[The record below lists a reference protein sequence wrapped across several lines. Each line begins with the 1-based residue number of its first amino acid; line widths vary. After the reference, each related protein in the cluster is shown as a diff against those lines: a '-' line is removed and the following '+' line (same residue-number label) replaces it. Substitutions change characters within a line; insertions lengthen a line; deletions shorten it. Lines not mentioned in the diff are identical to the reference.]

1 MADMA
6 EAVLHDGTAIPILVS
21 GDGRAL
27 FIPADL
33 RPRSESEAQTM
44 RDWGADPDLGPNLVS
59 ALSQSYRVVA
69 ADYEGHGMAHPAPD
83 TLTPENVAAD
93 FLAIADAAHAETFG
107 YYGYSWLA
115 LCGLQLAIRTN
126 RLWALIMGGFPPL
139 EGPYKSMLAVTR
151 AAHSAA
157 AQARLEE
164 SSEQTTAVTSPVE
177 PGDWDA
183 ATIQTNEAQ
192 TRQFVTLYEALQ
204 DFDDSTVGVAPDLP
218 RLAFAGSAD
227 HIVYGPRWGGVTV
240 RIGEPLAAH
249 ERELIEAGWDVQVIP
264 ALDHLSAMRS
274 DVVVPLLTAWLGKV
288 SRERQ

>member
-27 FIPADL
+27 LIPADL
-33 RPRSESEAQTM
+33 KAHSESEAQTM

-69 ADYEGHGMAHPAPD
+69 ADYEGHRMAHPAPD
-83 TLTPENVAAD
+83 TLTPANVAAD

-126 RLWALIMGGFPPL
+126 RLWALIMGGFPPR
-139 EGPYKSMLAVTR
+139 EGPYKSMLAVTQ
-151 AAHSAA
+151 AAHAA
-157 AQARLEE
+157 AA
-164 SSEQTTAVTSPVE
+164 SSSTQTAAADLPVE

-183 ATIQTNEAQ
+183 ATIQTSEAQ

-204 DFDDSTVGVAPDLP
+204 DFDDSAVGVAPGLP

-227 HIVYGPRWGGVTV
+227 NIVYGPRWGDVTV
-240 RIGEPLAAH
+240 RIGGPLAAH
-249 ERELIEAGWDVQVIP
+249 ERELIAAGWDVEVLP
-264 ALDHLSAMRS
+264 ALDHLGAMRS

-288 SRERQ
+288 SREL

>member
-1 MADMA
+1 MANMA

-21 GDGRAL
+21 GGGRAL
-27 FIPADL
+27 LIPADL
-33 RPRSESEAQTM
+33 KAHSESEAQTM
-44 RDWGADPDLGPNLVS
+44 RDWGADPGLGPNLVS

-69 ADYEGHGMAHPAPD
+69 ADYEGHRMAHPAPD
-83 TLTPENVAAD
+83 TLTPANVAAD

-126 RLWALIMGGFPPL
+126 RLWALVMGGFPPL

-151 AAHSAA
+151 AAHAA
-157 AQARLEE
+157 AA
-164 SSEQTTAVTSPVE
+164 SSSTQTAAADLQVE

-183 ATIQTNEAQ
+183 ATIQTTEAQ

-204 DFDDSTVGVAPDLP
+204 DFDDSAIGVAPGLP

-227 HIVYGPRWGGVTV
+227 HIVYGPRWGDVTV
-240 RIGEPLAAH
+240 RIGGPLVAH
-249 ERELIEAGWDVQVIP
+249 ERELVEAGWDVEVLP
-264 ALDHLSAMRS
+264 ALDHLGAMRS

-288 SRERQ
+288 SRER

>member
-1 MADMA
+1 MPDMA

-21 GDGRAL
+21 GDGRVL
-27 FIPADL
+27 LIPADVK
-33 RPRSESEAQTM
+33 PHSELEAQTM

-69 ADYEGHGMAHPAPD
+69 ADYEGHRMAHPAPD

-126 RLWALIMGGFPPL
+126 RLWALVMGGFPPL
-139 EGPYKSMLAVTR
+139 EGPYKSMLAVTK

-157 AQARLEE
+157 AS
-164 SSEQTTAVTSPVE
+164 SSEQTTAVTSAVE

-204 DFDDSTVGVAPDLP
+204 DFDDATVGVAPDLP

-227 HIVYGPRWGGVTV
+227 QIVYGPRWGGVTV

-249 ERELIEAGWDVQVIP
+249 ERELIKAGWDVQVLP

-274 DVVVPLLTAWLGKV
+274 GVVVPLLTAWLGKV
-288 SRERQ
+288 SREQ

>member
-21 GDGRAL
+21 GGGRAL
-27 FIPADL
+27 LIPADL
-33 RPRSESEAQTM
+33 KAHSESEAQTM
-44 RDWGADPDLGPNLVS
+44 RDWGADPGLGPNLVS

-69 ADYEGHGMAHPAPD
+69 ADYEGHRMAHPAPD

-151 AAHSAA
+151 AAHAA
-157 AQARLEE
+157 AA
-164 SSEQTTAVTSPVE
+164 SSSTQTAAADLPVE

-183 ATIQTNEAQ
+183 ATIQATEAQ

-204 DFDDSTVGVAPDLP
+204 DFDDSAVGVAPGLR

-227 HIVYGPRWGGVTV
+227 HIVYGPRWGDATV
-240 RIGEPLAAH
+240 RIGGPLAAH
-249 ERELIEAGWDVQVIP
+249 ERELVAAGWDVEVLP
-264 ALDHLSAMRS
+264 ALDHLGAMRS

-288 SRERQ
+288 SRDL